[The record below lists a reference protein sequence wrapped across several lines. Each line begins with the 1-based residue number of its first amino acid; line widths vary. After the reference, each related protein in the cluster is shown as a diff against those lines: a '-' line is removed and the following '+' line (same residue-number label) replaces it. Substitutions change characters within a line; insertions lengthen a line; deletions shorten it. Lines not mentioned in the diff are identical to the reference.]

1 MSLAAPALS
10 FGNHVHPEEVTAEL
24 RERMCHNL
32 TIDHVVWSGFIALI
46 TVVLGIGTVIVD
58 TVDSISPALY
68 WHLGTVIALG
78 LWAELLCY
86 FTYDSRKQ
94 FVITSQATTAVVL
107 REEGVQNS
115 SVSVPRVQLRYLPKL
130 GEHFDVELLRNAK
143 EAYLTWAELDG
154 LSPQFERNLHP
165 GDLLTIL
172 YDPVRPSHVRVVEF
186 EH

>member
-1 MSLAAPALS
+1 MSLAAPVLS
-10 FGNHVHPEEVTAEL
+10 FGNHLHPEEVTPEL
-24 RERMCHNL
+24 RERMCRNL
-32 TIDHVVWSGFIALI
+32 SIDHVIWSGFIALI
-46 TVVLGIGTVIVD
+46 TVILVIGTVVVD
-58 TVDSISPALY
+58 TVDSVSPSLY

-94 FVITSQATTAVVL
+94 FVITSKVTTAVVL
-107 REEGVQNS
+107 RREGITDMS
-115 SVSVPRVQLRYLPKL
+115 ISVPRVQLRYLPKL
-130 GEHFDVELLRNAK
+130 GEHFDVELLRNAR

-154 LSPQFERNLHP
+154 LSPQFERNLHA

-172 YDPVRPSHVRVVEF
+172 YDPNRPSHVRVVEF